1 MLLACGVSIVVL
13 AYNPDPPARTL
24 TSLDQLDKNILDELD
39 RFNIPND
46 QIHSNAVHVNDRFSR
61 KNYRVEVAPSFSKT
75 QFHYELQQRLWPLGV
90 QLPAELS
97 LPYNEM
103 RIHLYLDHT
112 VVCSIRLQTDPD
124 MASSS
129 KPVSMMVVTS
139 QHPADALIHQMVQM
153 AEPIPLVVP
162 VTSPLEAR
170 EIHGRLDNRYHP
182 LIFWIRTNN
191 GKDMFTHTSPAGIE
205 KLAAEYRQVMPEAT
219 YLVWNRSAAQL
230 SPELIKKL
238 AESRLDFVYLD
249 GENQFHL
256 KDTDSFSADFQ
267 KIQADIQQSKHP
279 MLILPDRSGAV
290 EDIYNR
296 FLELKKKGV
305 QIVTPPTHDF

>member
-1 MLLACGVSIVVL
+1 MLACGVSIVVL
-13 AYNPDPPARTL
+13 AYNPDPPARSL
-24 TSLDQLDKNILDELD
+24 ESLDQLDKSILNELD

-46 QIHSNAVHVNDRFSR
+46 QIHSNTVHVNDQFSR

-75 QFHYELQQRLWPLGV
+75 QFHYELQQQLWPLGI

-112 VVCSIRLQTDPD
+112 VVRSIRLQTDPD

-129 KPVSMMVVTS
+129 NPVSMMVVTA
-139 QHPADALIHQMVQM
+139 PNPPDALIHQMVQM

-170 EIHGRLDNRYHP
+170 EIHGSLSNRYHP
-182 LIFWIRTNN
+182 LIFWIRTSNR
-191 GKDMFTHTSPAGIE
+191 KDMFTHTSPAKVE

-219 YLVWNRSAAQL
+219 YLVWNRSAAKL

-256 KDTDSFSADFQ
+256 NNTDSFDAELQ
-267 KIQADIQQSKHP
+267 KIQADIQQGKNP
-279 MLILPDRSGAV
+279 MLILPDQSEAV
-290 EDIYNR
+290 DDIYNR

-305 QIVTPPTHDF
+305 QIVAPPTHDF